1 MMESVARSSWG
12 NAEMVG
18 YVKWTKDEGETKYF
32 AFISDAS
39 NHGMFKE
46 QAELNIN
53 RGTVVANITKE
64 TCDSSA
70 CTAAPTAPTDTGALK
85 CVGKY

>member
-64 TCDSSA
+64 TCDSSP
-70 CTAAPTAPTDTGALK
+70 CTAAPNAPTDTGALK